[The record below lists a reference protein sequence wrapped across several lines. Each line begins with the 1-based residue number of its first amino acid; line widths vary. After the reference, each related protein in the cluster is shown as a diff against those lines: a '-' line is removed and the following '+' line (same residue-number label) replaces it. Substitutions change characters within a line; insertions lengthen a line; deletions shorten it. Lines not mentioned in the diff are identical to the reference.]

1 MIFLQIFICL
11 AALYVFLMHPRIRRA
26 DSSPFLGT
34 FFAHR
39 GLHDNNHQI
48 PENSLAAF
56 QRAVDAGYG
65 IELDVQLSA
74 DRTPVVFHDAT
85 LGRMCGIDRR
95 VNELTF
101 AELRQLSLVN
111 TKEHIPSFQ
120 EALALVNGK
129 VPLLVEL
136 KMEHLDFDIPREAD
150 ALLSEY
156 SGDYC
161 IESFH
166 PAALY
171 WYRKNRPQ
179 IFRGQLSTNFNIE
192 NHSLSPFQYLFGK
205 MILNFISRP
214 DFISYK
220 WADRKNPGFLVNKKL
235 FHAPVAAWT
244 LHGEKDLRAAKR
256 SFDMYIFELNDVGG
270 KSPRL

>member
-1 MIFLQIFICL
+1 MHGMICL
-11 AALYVFLMHPRIRRA
+11 HGMMCMHGMICLHGMIPRFDSKRKEPCHDIFTDLHLPRCAVYVSDAPQNPPRRQLPLSRHI
-26 DSSPFLGT
+26 
-34 FFAHR
+34 FAHR

-74 DRTPVVFHDAT
+74 DRIPVVFHDAT
-85 LGRMCGIDRR
+85 LSRMCGIDRR
-95 VNELTF
+95 VDELTF
-101 AELRQLSLVN
+101 AELRQLCLAN
-111 TKEHIPSFQ
+111 TQEQIPSFQ

-136 KMEHLDFDIPREAD
+136 KMERLDFDIPREAD

-171 WYRKNRPQ
+171 WYRKTARRFSAGSFPP
-179 IFRGQLSTNFNIE
+179 IS
-192 NHSLSPFQYLFGK
+192 
-205 MILNFISRP
+205 ILKI
-214 DFISYK
+214 
-220 WADRKNPGFLVNKKL
+220 
-235 FHAPVAAWT
+235 T
-244 LHGEKDLRAAKR
+244 L
-256 SFDMYIFELNDVGG
+256 
-270 KSPRL
+270 

>member
-1 MIFLQIFICL
+1 MRPSAEC
-11 AALYVFLMHPRIRRA
+11 
-26 DSSPFLGT
+26 
-34 FFAHR
+34 
-39 GLHDNNHQI
+39 
-48 PENSLAAF
+48 
-56 QRAVDAGYG
+56 AVSTG
-65 IELDVQLSA
+65 
-74 DRTPVVFHDAT
+74 
-85 LGRMCGIDRR
+85 

-111 TKEHIPSFQ
+111 TKEQIPSFQ
-120 EALALVNGK
+120 EALDLVNGK

-136 KMEHLDFDIPREAD
+136 KMEHLDFDIPRKAD

-156 SGDYC
+156 SGNYC

-270 KSPRL
+270 KNPRL

>member
-1 MIFLQIFICL
+1 MIFLQILICL

-39 GLHDNNHQI
+39 GLHDNNRQI

-74 DRTPVVFHDAT
+74 DRIPVVFHDAT
-85 LGRMCGIDRR
+85 LSRMCGIDRR

-111 TKEHIPSFQ
+111 TKEQIPSFQ

-136 KMEHLDFDIPREAD
+136 KMEHLDFDIPRKAD

-156 SGDYC
+156 SGNYC

-214 DFISYK
+214 DFISYR
-220 WADRKNPGFLVNKKL
+220 WSDRKNPGLWLNMVL
-235 FHAPVAAWT
+235 FKTPAAAWT
-244 LHGEKDLRAAKR
+244 LHGEKDVKAARR
-256 SFDMYIFELNDVGG
+256 SFDMYIFEM
-270 KSPRL
+270 S

>member
-74 DRTPVVFHDAT
+74 DRIPVVFHDAT

-95 VNELTF
+95 VDELTF
-101 AELRQLSLVN
+101 AELRQLFLVN
-111 TKEHIPSFQ
+111 TKEQIPSFQ

-136 KMEHLDFDIPREAD
+136 KMEHLDFDIPRKAD

-171 WYRKNRPQ
+171 
-179 IFRGQLSTNFNIE
+179 NIE

-214 DFISYK
+214 DFISYNLLFQGDISLK
-220 WADRKNPGFLVNKKL
+220 LAHGL
-235 FHAPVAAWT
+235 FHAPCAAWV
-244 LHGEKDLRAAKR
+244 LRSEKELEQCQKQ
-256 SFDMYIFELNDVGG
+256 FCMYIFENFLP
-270 KSPRL
+270 KQK

>member
-74 DRTPVVFHDAT
+74 DRIPVVFHDAT
-85 LGRMCGIDRR
+85 LSRMCGIDRR

-101 AELRQLSLVN
+101 AELRQLSLVH
-111 TKEHIPSFQ
+111 TKEQ
-120 EALALVNGK
+120 
-129 VPLLVEL
+129 VEL
-136 KMEHLDFDIPREAD
+136 KMEHLDFDIPRKAD

-156 SGDYC
+156 SGNYC

-214 DFISYK
+214 DFISYNLLFQGDISLK
-220 WADRKNPGFLVNKKL
+220 LAHGL
-235 FHAPVAAWT
+235 FHAPCAAWV
-244 LHGEKDLRAAKR
+244 LRSEKELEQCQKQ
-256 SFDMYIFELNDVGG
+256 FCMYIFENFLP
-270 KSPRL
+270 KQK

>member
-11 AALYVFLMHPRIRRA
+11 AALYVFLMHPRICRA
-26 DSSPFLGT
+26 DSSPFLGA

-74 DRTPVVFHDAT
+74 DRIPVVFHDAT
-85 LGRMCGIDRR
+85 LSRMCSIDRR
-95 VNELTF
+95 VDELTF
-101 AELRQLSLVN
+101 AELRQLSLAN
-111 TKEHIPSFQ
+111 TKEQIPSFQ

-136 KMEHLDFDIPREAD
+136 KMEHLDFDIPRKAD

-179 IFRGQLSTNFNIE
+179 ITRVLI
-192 NHSLSPFQYLFGK
+192 
-205 MILNFISRP
+205 
-214 DFISYK
+214 
-220 WADRKNPGFLVNKKL
+220 RK
-235 FHAPVAAWT
+235 
-244 LHGEKDLRAAKR
+244 
-256 SFDMYIFELNDVGG
+256 
-270 KSPRL
+270 

>member
-1 MIFLQIFICL
+1 MQPSAEC
-11 AALYVFLMHPRIRRA
+11 
-26 DSSPFLGT
+26 
-34 FFAHR
+34 
-39 GLHDNNHQI
+39 
-48 PENSLAAF
+48 
-56 QRAVDAGYG
+56 AVSTG
-65 IELDVQLSA
+65 
-74 DRTPVVFHDAT
+74 
-85 LGRMCGIDRR
+85 R

-111 TKEHIPSFQ
+111 TKEQIPSFQ

-214 DFISYK
+214 DFISYNLLFQGDISLK
-220 WADRKNPGFLVNKKL
+220 LAHGL
-235 FHAPVAAWT
+235 FHAPCAAWV
-244 LHGEKDLRAAKR
+244 LRSEKELEQCQKQ
-256 SFDMYIFELNDVGG
+256 FCMYIFENFLP
-270 KSPRL
+270 KQK

>member
-1 MIFLQIFICL
+1 MIFLQILICL

-74 DRTPVVFHDAT
+74 DRIPVVFHDAT
-85 LGRMCGIDRR
+85 LSRMCGIDRR

-111 TKEHIPSFQ
+111 TKEQIPSFQ

-129 VPLLVEL
+129 VPLLVTVSNPFILPHFTGIEKTARRFSAGSFPPISIL
-136 KMEHLDFDIPREAD
+136 KI
-150 ALLSEY
+150 
-156 SGDYC
+156 
-161 IESFH
+161 
-166 PAALY
+166 
-171 WYRKNRPQ
+171 
-179 IFRGQLSTNFNIE
+179 
-192 NHSLSPFQYLFGK
+192 
-205 MILNFISRP
+205 
-214 DFISYK
+214 
-220 WADRKNPGFLVNKKL
+220 
-235 FHAPVAAWT
+235 T
-244 LHGEKDLRAAKR
+244 L
-256 SFDMYIFELNDVGG
+256 
-270 KSPRL
+270 

>member
-1 MIFLQIFICL
+1 M
-11 AALYVFLMHPRIRRA
+11 
-26 DSSPFLGT
+26 
-34 FFAHR
+34 
-39 GLHDNNHQI
+39 
-48 PENSLAAF
+48 
-56 QRAVDAGYG
+56 RAVDAGYG

-74 DRTPVVFHDAT
+74 DQIPVVFHDAT

-111 TKEHIPSFQ
+111 TKEQIPSFQ

-136 KMEHLDFDIPREAD
+136 KI
-150 ALLSEY
+150 
-156 SGDYC
+156 
-161 IESFH
+161 H

-214 DFISYK
+214 DFISYNLLFQRDISLK
-220 WADRKNPGFLVNKKL
+220 LAHGL
-235 FHAPVAAWT
+235 FHAPCAAWV
-244 LHGEKDLRAAKR
+244 LRSEKELEQCQKQ
-256 SFDMYIFELNDVGG
+256 FCMYIFENFLP
-270 KSPRL
+270 KQK

>member
-74 DRTPVVFHDAT
+74 DQIPVVFHDAT

-166 PAALY
+166 PAALD

-179 IFRGQLSTNFNIE
+179 RSKQRQKKRAVTISSPLCRRAMIRWRAMREATSPAEKGSVSPLQGQS
-192 NHSLSPFQYLFGK
+192 
-205 MILNFISRP
+205 
-214 DFISYK
+214 
-220 WADRKNPGFLVNKKL
+220 
-235 FHAPVAAWT
+235 
-244 LHGEKDLRAAKR
+244 
-256 SFDMYIFELNDVGG
+256 
-270 KSPRL
+270 

>member
-74 DRTPVVFHDAT
+74 DRIPVVFHDAT
-85 LGRMCGIDRR
+85 LSRMCGIDRR
-95 VNELTF
+95 VDELTF
-101 AELRQLSLVN
+101 AELRQLSLAN
-111 TKEHIPSFQ
+111 TKEQIPSFQ

-136 KMEHLDFDIPREAD
+136 KMERLDFDIPRKAD

-214 DFISYK
+214 DFISYR
-220 WADRKNPGFLVNKKL
+220 WSDRKNPGLWLNRVL
-235 FHAPVAAWT
+235 FKTPAAAWT
-244 LHGEKDLRAAKR
+244 LHGEKDVKAARR
-256 SFDMYIFELNDVGG
+256 SFDMYIFEM
-270 KSPRL
+270 S

>member
-1 MIFLQIFICL
+1 MHDIFTDPNL
-11 AALYVFLMHPRIRRA
+11 PRRA
-26 DSSPFLGT
+26 VCVSDAPQNPPRTTAPLSRHIFC
-34 FFAHR
+34 HR
-39 GLHDNNHQI
+39 GLHDNNRQI

-74 DRTPVVFHDAT
+74 DRIPVVFHDAT
-85 LGRMCGIDRR
+85 LSRMCGIDRR

-101 AELRQLSLVN
+101 AELRQPFPCKYERADSF
-111 TKEHIPSFQ
+111 FQ
-120 EALALVNGK
+120 EALACNGSSAS
-129 VPLLVEL
+129 VEL
-136 KMEHLDFDIPREAD
+136 KMEHLDFDIPRKAD

-156 SGDYC
+156 SGNYC

-205 MILNFISRP
+205 
-214 DFISYK
+214 
-220 WADRKNPGFLVNKKL
+220 
-235 FHAPVAAWT
+235 
-244 LHGEKDLRAAKR
+244 
-256 SFDMYIFELNDVGG
+256 
-270 KSPRL
+270 

>member
-85 LGRMCGIDRR
+85 LGRMCGINRR

-136 KMEHLDFDIPREAD
+136 KMEHLDFDWQCEEKRRDEQTPCFQNIPGITVSNPFI
-150 ALLSEY
+150 LPHFT
-156 SGDYC
+156 G
-161 IESFH
+161 IEKTARRFSAGSF
-166 PAALY
+166 P
-171 WYRKNRPQ
+171 P
-179 IFRGQLSTNFNIE
+179 IS
-192 NHSLSPFQYLFGK
+192 
-205 MILNFISRP
+205 ILKI
-214 DFISYK
+214 
-220 WADRKNPGFLVNKKL
+220 
-235 FHAPVAAWT
+235 T
-244 LHGEKDLRAAKR
+244 L
-256 SFDMYIFELNDVGG
+256 
-270 KSPRL
+270 

>member
-74 DRTPVVFHDAT
+74 DRIPVVFHDAT
-85 LGRMCGIDRR
+85 LSRMCGIDRR

-111 TKEHIPSFQ
+111 TKEQIPSFQ

-136 KMEHLDFDIPREAD
+136 KMEHLDFDIPRKAA

-214 DFISYK
+214 DFISYNLLFQRDISLK
-220 WADRKNPGFLVNKKL
+220 LAHGL
-235 FHAPVAAWT
+235 FHAPCAAWV
-244 LHGEKDLRAAKR
+244 LRSEKELEQCQKQ
-256 SFDMYIFELNDVGG
+256 FCMYIFENFLP
-270 KSPRL
+270 KQK

>member
-111 TKEHIPSFQ
+111 TKEHIPSF
-120 EALALVNGK
+120 
-129 VPLLVEL
+129 
-136 KMEHLDFDIPREAD
+136 MEHLDFDIPREAD

-214 DFISYK
+214 DFISYNLLFQRDISLK
-220 WADRKNPGFLVNKKL
+220 LAHGL
-235 FHAPVAAWT
+235 FHAPCAAWV
-244 LHGEKDLRAAKR
+244 LRSEKELEQCQKQ
-256 SFDMYIFELNDVGG
+256 FCMYIFENFLP
-270 KSPRL
+270 KQK

>member
-1 MIFLQIFICL
+1 
-11 AALYVFLMHPRIRRA
+11 
-26 DSSPFLGT
+26 
-34 FFAHR
+34 
-39 GLHDNNHQI
+39 
-48 PENSLAAF
+48 
-56 QRAVDAGYG
+56 
-65 IELDVQLSA
+65 
-74 DRTPVVFHDAT
+74 
-85 LGRMCGIDRR
+85 MCGIDRR

-111 TKEHIPSFQ
+111 TKEQIPSFQ

-214 DFISYK
+214 DFISYNLLFQGDISLK
-220 WADRKNPGFLVNKKL
+220 LAHGL
-235 FHAPVAAWT
+235 FHAPCAAWV
-244 LHGEKDLRAAKR
+244 LHSEKELEQCQKQ
-256 SFDMYIFELNDVGG
+256 FCMYIFENFLP
-270 KSPRL
+270 KQK

>member
-192 NHSLSPFQYLFGK
+192 NHSL
-205 MILNFISRP
+205 RP
-214 DFISYK
+214 DFISYNLLFQRDISLK
-220 WADRKNPGFLVNKKL
+220 LAHGL
-235 FHAPVAAWT
+235 FHAPCAAWV
-244 LHGEKDLRAAKR
+244 LRSEKELEQCQKQ
-256 SFDMYIFELNDVGG
+256 FCMYIFENFLP
-270 KSPRL
+270 KQK

>member
-1 MIFLQIFICL
+1 MIFLQILICL

-39 GLHDNNHQI
+39 GLHDNNRQI

-74 DRTPVVFHDAT
+74 DRIPVVFHDAT
-85 LGRMCGIDRR
+85 LSRMCGIDRR

-111 TKEHIPSFQ
+111 TKEQIPSFQ

-136 KMEHLDFDIPREAD
+136 KMEHLDFDIPRKAD
-150 ALLSEY
+150 ALLSE
-156 SGDYC
+156 
-161 IESFH
+161 
-166 PAALY
+166 LY

-214 DFISYK
+214 DFISYNLLFQGDISLK
-220 WADRKNPGFLVNKKL
+220 LAHGL
-235 FHAPVAAWT
+235 FHAPCAAWV
-244 LHGEKDLRAAKR
+244 LR
-256 SFDMYIFELNDVGG
+256 S
-270 KSPRL
+270 

>member
-1 MIFLQIFICL
+1 M
-11 AALYVFLMHPRIRRA
+11 
-26 DSSPFLGT
+26 
-34 FFAHR
+34 
-39 GLHDNNHQI
+39 
-48 PENSLAAF
+48 
-56 QRAVDAGYG
+56 
-65 IELDVQLSA
+65 DVQLSA

-171 WYRKNRPQ
+171 WYRKTARRFSAGSFPP
-179 IFRGQLSTNFNIE
+179 IS
-192 NHSLSPFQYLFGK
+192 
-205 MILNFISRP
+205 ILKI
-214 DFISYK
+214 
-220 WADRKNPGFLVNKKL
+220 
-235 FHAPVAAWT
+235 T
-244 LHGEKDLRAAKR
+244 L
-256 SFDMYIFELNDVGG
+256 
-270 KSPRL
+270 

>member
-74 DRTPVVFHDAT
+74 DRIPVVFHDAT

-111 TKEHIPSFQ
+111 TKEQIPSFQ

-136 KMEHLDFDIPREAD
+136 KMEHLDFDIPRKAD

-214 DFISYK
+214 DFISYNLLFQRDISLK
-220 WADRKNPGFLVNKKL
+220 LAHGL
-235 FHAPVAAWT
+235 FHAPCAAWV
-244 LHGEKDLRAAKR
+244 LRSEKELEQCQKQ
-256 SFDMYIFELNDVGG
+256 FCMYIFENFLP
-270 KSPRL
+270 KQK

>member
-74 DRTPVVFHDAT
+74 DQIPVVFHDAT

-111 TKEHIPSFQ
+111 TKEQIPSFQ

-136 KMEHLDFDIPREAD
+136 KMEHLDFDIPRKAD

-192 NHSLSPFQYLFGK
+192 NHSLSPFQYLFG
-205 MILNFISRP
+205 
-214 DFISYK
+214 
-220 WADRKNPGFLVNKKL
+220 
-235 FHAPVAAWT
+235 
-244 LHGEKDLRAAKR
+244 LR
-256 SFDMYIFELNDVGG
+256 E
-270 KSPRL
+270 

>member
-26 DSSPFLGT
+26 DGSPFLGT

-74 DRTPVVFHDAT
+74 DQIPVVFHDAT

-111 TKEHIPSFQ
+111 TKEQIPSFQ

-136 KMEHLDFDIPREAD
+136 KMEHLDFDIPRKAD

-214 DFISYK
+214 DFISY
-220 WADRKNPGFLVNKKL
+220 NLL
-235 FHAPVAAWT
+235 FQREMPM
-244 LHGEKDLRAAKR
+244 L
-256 SFDMYIFELNDVGG
+256 
-270 KSPRL
+270 